1 MYSSSF
7 ATCLGLSGPAI
18 HRCFKIDPNGF
29 KELLG
34 CHPRLIGT
42 DENRKIL
49 GHMAIFDSLDADFLQ
64 RFGKADDVRRFIEL
78 AAIFERSEERR
89 VGKECVS
96 TCRSR
101 WSPYH

>member
-1 MYSSSF
+1 
-7 ATCLGLSGPAI
+7 
-18 HRCFKIDPNGF
+18 
-29 KELLG
+29 
-34 CHPRLIGT
+34 
-42 DENRKIL
+42 
-49 GHMAIFDSLDADFLQ
+49 MAIFDSLDADFLQ

-78 AAIFERSEERR
+78 AAIFESPRPCENGRDRVGRRGFALLVHPIMARHGAMGRFGFDSLAIWRSEERR